1 MTASRTVAVHGALAV
16 AALIAAYMAWR
27 HDRQVEE
34 GGGEEETE
42 TVVVAEI
49 SRSSLKSIRYQGA
62 DRHVEIE
69 LGSEEGGPSWV
80 TVTTKTK
87 VPPRP
92 RPPAKTASNDSS
104 ADGGLGADGSP
115 LADGGPAIA
124 SDGGPAIA
132 SDGGPVVVHDADGGV
147 EAGAGESDGGAAEP
161 EPEIREKIVRFTANE
176 NLDEVLEKVA
186 PLKAVRRLG
195 KLTNEQL
202 EEFELDDPEGSLE
215 LELTEGTRR
224 FEVGARTFGAGSHY
238 YVLDGE
244 SGEAYLFSSKLIRD
258 LDMAQ
263 SRLMQRELHRFEPGD
278 AASAVVAAGTKR
290 LELTQRN
297 RHSQQERAWV
307 EAERPESESKTVTNW
322 MRQLERLRALA
333 YPGPEDEFS
342 GDGGTTV
349 VRIEYKDEQ
358 GSDLGFV
365 ELVKATSA
373 PPEFFGRSEATG
385 AWVRLSRTVGEQLE
399 SDLDSILGE

>member
-1 MTASRTVAVHGALAV
+1 MTVGRRVAVHGALAM

-34 GGGEEETE
+34 GGEEETE
-42 TVVVAEI
+42 TVVVAQI
-49 SRSSLKSIRYQGA
+49 SRDNLKGIRYQGA

-69 LGSEEGGPSWV
+69 FASEEGGASWV

-87 VPPRP
+87 TPPRP
-92 RPPAKTASNDSS
+92 RPPAKTSS
-104 ADGGLGADGSP
+104 IDRSSDGGLGADGGP
-115 LADGGPAIA
+115 IADGGT
-124 SDGGPAIA
+124 AIA
-132 SDGGPVVVHDADGGV
+132 SDGGPVVVHADGGV
-147 EAGAGESDGGAAEP
+147 EAGAATADGGPAEP
-161 EPEIREKIVRFTANE
+161 EPEIQEKIVRFAANE
-176 NLDEVLEKVA
+176 NLDEILEKVA

-195 KLTNEQL
+195 KLTKEQR

-215 LELTEGTRR
+215 IELTDGTRR
-224 FEVGARTFGAGSHY
+224 FEVGARSFGAGSHY
-238 YVLDGE
+238 YVLDAE
-244 SGEAYLFSSKLIRD
+244 SGEAFLFNSKLIRD
-258 LDMAQ
+258 LDLAQ

-278 AASAVVAAGTKR
+278 SATAVVSSGTKR

-307 EAERPESESKTVTNW
+307 EAEQPESTSKTVTNW

-342 GDGGTTV
+342 GDGGTSV
-349 VRIEYKDEQ
+349 VRVEYKDEQ

-365 ELVKATSA
+365 ELVKATTA

-385 AWVRLSRTVGEQLE
+385 SWVRLSRTVGEQLE